1 MAQFG
6 IAGVLEAIFTRGIHG
21 GNRFPTPDQAL
32 AAYNAAIAALPAGV
46 DSQLIGLPAFA
57 ELVYQQLASAGVFR
71 TI

>member
-6 IAGVLEAIFTRGIHG
+6 LNGVLEHIYTSLHG
-21 GNRFPTPDQAL
+21 GNHYPTPDQAL

-46 DSQLIGLPAFA
+46 DSQAIGLPAFA